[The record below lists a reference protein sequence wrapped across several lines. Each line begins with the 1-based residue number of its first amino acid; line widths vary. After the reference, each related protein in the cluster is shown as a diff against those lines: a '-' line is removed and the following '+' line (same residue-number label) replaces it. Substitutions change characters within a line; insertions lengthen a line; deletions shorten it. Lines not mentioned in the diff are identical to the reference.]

1 MLFPRAGCVIEG
13 AIMNAAELI
22 SRLVRLEE
30 AAGQL
35 GDFVTR
41 DFVIEA
47 QDWILRAQR
56 ENLELLRENHLLR
69 HRHEATRHERVQPA
83 TGHAAAPPLVLEV
96 VGQSNRRAS
105 HRVGRTFGARRTRKS
120 RCLHPSRHGSI
131 NERSSR
137 LYRGGRGHLRSPQ
150 AAQIQGMELCNC
162 LHQQGREPHQGSRKI
177 S

>member
-1 MLFPRAGCVIEG
+1 
-13 AIMNAAELI
+13 MNAAELI

-41 DFVIEA
+41 DFIIEA
-47 QDWILRAQR
+47 QDWILRVQR

-96 VGQSNRRAS
+96 VGQSNRREGPAS
-105 HRVGRTFGARRTRKS
+105 ADETSGY
-120 RCLHPSRHGSI
+120 P
-131 NERSSR
+131 
-137 LYRGGRGHLRSPQ
+137 
-150 AAQIQGMELCNC
+150 ELE
-162 LHQQGREPHQGSRKI
+162 LAPAV
-177 S
+177 